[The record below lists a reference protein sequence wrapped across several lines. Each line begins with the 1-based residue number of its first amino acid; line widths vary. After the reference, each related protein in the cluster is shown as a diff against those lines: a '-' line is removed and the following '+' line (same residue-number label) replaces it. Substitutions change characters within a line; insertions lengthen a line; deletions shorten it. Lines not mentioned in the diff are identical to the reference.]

1 LQWNLKYGHKLKW
14 MQRLRAS
21 GEYVKALDTQIVL
34 YQDLTLIYR
43 AFTILNSSRN
53 AGFSAGPIPLTE
65 ILAYM
70 TMFNIDRYKEKQLFL
85 QRIQILDTA
94 YLEYHREV

>member
-1 LQWNLKYGHKLKW
+1 
-14 MQRLRAS
+14 MERLRAS
-21 GEYVKALDTQIVL
+21 GEYVKALDSQVIL
-34 YQDLTLIYR
+34 YPDLILDYQ

-53 AGFSAGPIPLTE
+53 SGFAAGPIPLTE

-70 TMFNIDRYKEKQLFL
+70 TMFNIDQHKERQLFL

-94 YLEYHREV
+94 YLDYHKEV